1 MIKNKKDLKQ
11 FLLKDNENYIR
22 KSSKEKMRIWMLND
36 HQKSIRKFLK
46 LLRYEEFYFN
56 TADNIFKKLISM
68 YYENRRNT
76 LGNKI
81 GIYICHN
88 CFDSGLVI
96 DHYGNII
103 VNGYARIGKNCRLHG
118 DNCIGN
124 NGFTKEAPI
133 IGDNVNIGIGAK
145 IIGNV
150 YIADNII
157 IGANAVVT
165 KSFYEK
171 GITIAGVPAEKIK

>member
-1 MIKNKKDLKQ
+1 MIKSKDDLKQ
-11 FLLKDNENYIR
+11 YIFKDNQYYKN
-22 KSSKEKMRIWMLND
+22 KNLKEKIRIYILND
-36 HQKSIRKFLK
+36 QHKKIQRFLR

-56 TADNIFKKLISM
+56 TSDNIIKRFMRL

-81 GIYICHN
+81 GIHICHN
-88 CFDSGLVI
+88 CFGKGLVI
-96 DHYGNII
+96 DHMGGII
-103 VNGYARIGKNCRLHG
+103 VNGYARIGENCRLHG

-124 NGFTKEAPI
+124 NGFSNRAPI

-145 IIGNV
+145 IIGDI
-150 YIADNII
+150 YIADNIV
-157 IGANAVVT
+157 IGANSVVT

-171 GITIAGVPAEKIK
+171 GITIAGVPAKKIK